1 MELQEIK
8 EFLRVDFDEDD
19 KLIATLKLTAEAY
32 IKNSGSKISNYDN
45 ALYKL
50 AILLLIGH
58 WFENREVI
66 GTDEKLAYSL
76 QCLLLQLQYCYED
89 VK

>member
-1 MELQEIK
+1 MELTEIK

-19 KLIATLKLTAEAY
+19 ILIGSLKLAAETY
-32 IKNSGSKISNYDN
+32 IKNAGSKISSYEN

-50 AILLLIGH
+50 AVLLLIAH
-58 WFENREVI
+58 WYENREVI
-66 GTDEKLAYSL
+66 GTDSKLAYSL
-76 QCLLLQLQYCYED
+76 QCLLMQLQYSYEE